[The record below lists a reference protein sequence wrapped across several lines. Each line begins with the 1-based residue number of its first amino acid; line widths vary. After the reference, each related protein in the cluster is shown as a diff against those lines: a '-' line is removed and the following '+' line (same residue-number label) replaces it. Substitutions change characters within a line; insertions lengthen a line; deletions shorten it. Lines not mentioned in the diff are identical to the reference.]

1 MNHKTGEQEVEK
13 FDYVVVATGHFSTPN
28 IPYFEGLEKFPG
40 RVLHAHDFRDA
51 LEFKGEDIL
60 LVCRISTLPLICS
73 MRRLGMLVM

>member
-1 MNHKTGEQEVEK
+1 MNHKTGEQEVEE

-28 IPYFEGLEKFPG
+28 IPYFEGLEEFPG

-51 LEFKGEDIL
+51 LELKGEDIL